1 MKWQDARKQY
11 PNTWVL
17 IEALDAY
24 TTDEKRRI
32 VGNLVVVDRYTDFFL
47 AMDAYKK
54 LHRQKPN
61 REMYVVHTVN
71 EEIKIKEQ
79 YWAGIRSIR

>member
-1 MKWQDARKQY
+1 MKWQYARKQY
-11 PNTWVL
+11 HDTWVL
-17 IEALDAY
+17 IEALDAH

-32 VGNLVVVDRYTDFFL
+32 VGNLVVIDRYADFFM
-47 AMDAYKK
+47 AMSAYKDI
-54 LHRQKPN
+54 HHQKPN

>member
-1 MKWQDARKQY
+1 MKWQDVRKQY
-11 PNTWVL
+11 PDTWLL
-17 IEALDAY
+17 IEALEAH

-32 VGNLVVVDRYTDFFL
+32 VENLIVIEQYADFFN
-47 AMDAYKK
+47 AMSAYKE
-54 LHRQKPN
+54 LHHQKPN

-79 YWAGIRSIR
+79 YWAGVRSIR